1 MMMRVKP
8 VIISSAAGRND
19 NEVISS
25 MVCMLSEY
33 VSEPFGPGVAVRAG
47 RVAWATTPAGNSAS
61 PSSAAAPSMGSMP
74 RPAREEVMRLRK
86 FMRVA
91 G

>member
-61 PSSAAAPSMGSMP
+61 QQRRGAEHGQHAA
-74 RPAREEVMRLRK
+74 PAREEVMRLRK

>member
-61 PSSAAAPSMGSMP
+61 PAAAAPSMGSM
-74 RPAREEVMRLRK
+74 RAEEVMRLRK